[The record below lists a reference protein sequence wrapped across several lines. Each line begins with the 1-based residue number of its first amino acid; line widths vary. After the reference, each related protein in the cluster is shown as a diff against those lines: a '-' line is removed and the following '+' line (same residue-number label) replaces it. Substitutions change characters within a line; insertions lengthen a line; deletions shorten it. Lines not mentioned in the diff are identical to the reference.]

1 MAKTSVTFKGQPK
14 PYGATG
20 HFDEPRRHALQ
31 AKGIKTGHLSD
42 QAVYEQYGITNLEK
56 NTKSL
61 QNVPQTSQGLED
73 VEKEAVEAKE
83 PQQKKES
90 LGEKFWGAE
99 KKIESSIK
107 SFEES
112 KRREKER
119 KAQLKQEKLYS
130 ELGKELPEPE
140 PKIDDDEDTEG
151 DDEYDSESLPAKL
164 GTFMADLDNDYS
176 PQDLVGLND
185 KELEMLAVR
194 FKSETKDNISL
205 FGDPENPF
213 LAELKR
219 RIEARDELAKE
230 KAQLRAELRHPKREK
245 SFIQEL
251 TED

>member
-73 VEKEAVEAKE
+73 VEKEAEEQKEAQ
-83 PQQKKES
+83 PKKVS
-90 LGEKFWGAE
+90 LGERFWGAE
-99 KKIESSIK
+99 KKVEEQIK
-107 SFEES
+107 SFEEA

-119 KAQLKQEKLYS
+119 KAQLRQERLYS
-130 ELGKELPEPE
+130 ELGKPIPE
-140 PKIDDDEDTEG
+140 PKASDDEDTEG
-151 DDEYDSESLPAKL
+151 EDEYDSESLPAKL
-164 GTFMADLDNDYS
+164 GTFLADLDNDYS